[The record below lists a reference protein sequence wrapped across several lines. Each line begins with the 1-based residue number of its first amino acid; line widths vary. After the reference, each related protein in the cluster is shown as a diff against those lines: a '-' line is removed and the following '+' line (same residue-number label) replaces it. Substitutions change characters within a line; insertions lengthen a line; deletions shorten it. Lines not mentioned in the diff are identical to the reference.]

1 MAESGLNP
9 EARSGAGAAG
19 LWQLMPAYAKSAGLL
34 VGGEVDE
41 RYHVEKSTEAAC
53 RYLVD
58 AKRRLGSWTLAAASF
73 NAGVAGVSRRLE
85 KQGVTSY
92 YDLFLPSETLRY
104 VFRVLSF
111 KLLVGDPGAY
121 GYRIGTE
128 DYYKPLPEYKE
139 VTVDSPTIDWTA
151 FARGHGTNY
160 KLMRELNPWIR
171 DYDHNNKA
179 GRSYVVKIP
188 ADDSRK

>member
-1 MAESGLNP
+1 M
-9 EARSGAGAAG
+9 
-19 LWQLMPAYAKSAGLL
+19 
-34 VGGEVDE
+34 
-41 RYHVEKSTEAAC
+41 
-53 RYLVD
+53 VD